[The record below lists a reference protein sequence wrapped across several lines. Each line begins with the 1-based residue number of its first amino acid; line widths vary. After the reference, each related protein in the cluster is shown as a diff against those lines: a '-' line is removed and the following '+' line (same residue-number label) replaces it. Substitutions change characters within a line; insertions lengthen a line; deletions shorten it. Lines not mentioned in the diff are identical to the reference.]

1 VLKRILYDLI
11 FHLNLDLEIF
21 NELGMVIIIILFYI
35 VKALS
40 LFHSKNYTQA
50 LSINLW
56 LVDSQYFSM
65 TLHNQ
70 WK

>member
-1 VLKRILYDLI
+1 VLKRILDDLL

-21 NELGMVIIIILFYI
+21 NELSIVIIITLFYI

-40 LFHSKNYTQA
+40 LFHSMNYTQT
-50 LSINLW
+50 LLINLW
-56 LVDSQYFSM
+56 LIDSQYFSM

>member
-1 VLKRILYDLI
+1 VLKRILDDLL

-21 NELGMVIIIILFYI
+21 NKLGMIIIITLFYI

-40 LFHSKNYTQA
+40 LFHSMNYTQT
-50 LSINLW
+50 LLINLW
-56 LVDSQYFSM
+56 LIDSQYFSM

-70 WK
+70 

>member
-1 VLKRILYDLI
+1 VLKRILDDLL

-21 NELGMVIIIILFYI
+21 NKLGMIIIITLFYI

-40 LFHSKNYTQA
+40 LFHSMNYTQT
-50 LSINLW
+50 LLINLW
-56 LVDSQYFSM
+56 LIDSQYFSI

-70 WK
+70 